1 MAKKKKLSL
10 EERRLIL
17 EDQIHKHHD
26 NFKVPILNKDNKQTI
41 ITNSWFDISEYKNK
55 QLFDSHI
62 IFENDII
69 KSSIKDDNYYTKIYQ
84 LLPDENQKQILL
96 KWMDCYTLMYNTIVR
111 YIKRCRFEKK
121 KVDFDITS
129 LKKLHFNAKKEIIK
143 WSQLQINGKI
153 ITVDSHLLDYAIK
166 DSINRYRSSLTNLK
180 KGNIKHFR
188 LRYLKMNRPN
198 RIIKIEKLAVR
209 KDGFCVSS
217 LGNNMKTT
225 CNNLNFLEN
234 MHTVAIVRYC
244 NGKYHILFKYPTKNK
259 SKKELTNKTV
269 AIDPGMRKFGMG
281 YSNDKVISLC
291 ETSKYKIIKKL
302 ENIDKISKS
311 NLEEHKKQ
319 KSEE

>member
-1 MAKKKKLSL
+1 
-10 EERRLIL
+10 
-17 EDQIHKHHD
+17 
-26 NFKVPILNKDNKQTI
+26 
-41 ITNSWFDISEYKNK
+41 
-55 QLFDSHI
+55 
-62 IFENDII
+62 
-69 KSSIKDDNYYTKIYQ
+69 
-84 LLPDENQKQILL
+84 
-96 KWMDCYTLMYNTIVR
+96 
-111 YIKRCRFEKK
+111 
-121 KVDFDITS
+121 
-129 LKKLHFNAKKEIIK
+129 
-143 WSQLQINGKI
+143 
-153 ITVDSHLLDYAIK
+153 
-166 DSINRYRSSLTNLK
+166 
-180 KGNIKHFR
+180 
-188 LRYLKMNRPN
+188 MNRPN

-319 KSEE
+319 KAKNKRFTKIKNMVTDMHWKTINYLTSNYDTILIGNMSTKQIVENDNINKMVKRVLSMYKMYSFKQKLIYKCRYLGIKYKEVDEAYTSKSCCRCASVNNKLNGSEIFSCDKCNIVIDRDINGAINILQRSVI